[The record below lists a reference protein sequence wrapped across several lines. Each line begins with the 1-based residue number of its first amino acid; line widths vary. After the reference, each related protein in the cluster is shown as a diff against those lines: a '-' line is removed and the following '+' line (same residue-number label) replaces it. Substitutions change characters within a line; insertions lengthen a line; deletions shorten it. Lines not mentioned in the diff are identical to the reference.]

1 MFTMFINLNIKR
13 MKITAYFDW
22 VEIIS
27 EVKEINLKVKENNFK
42 EKVI

>member
-1 MFTMFINLNIKR
+1 MFINLNIKR